1 MPFGDKVAEQLKKD
15 HVKQVVE
22 HPLFCVGVLIALH
35 FILLLALKMSPLRT
49 RRLHMAQRAYV
60 SLWLVVL
67 VSVMQA
73 AFIEPDTQVDIAMH
87 AYEGKLPDLVIH
99 EDVEPVD
106 ALIVWAK
113 LASKDHHPIVR
124 ESIYYEILDELCNHT
139 ETLTC
144 TRTRAFEKLEMGKMT
159 YFGEEY
165 DIEYYNPSVDPVAQR
180 NCTGISRDNADSCM
194 EEAAVLFCS
203 RLIPPPHNCVRDL
216 TAHIASQVQAVDRK
230 RLDGKETYSRLGLE
244 MDAPGRSLKGPGSLP
259 YAHLLNHP
267 KNRARTVQEE
277 RIARA
282 PARHEH
288 VPVPSRG

>member
-15 HVKQVVE
+15 HVKKVVE
-22 HPLFCVGVLIALH
+22 HPLFCVGVLISLH
-35 FILLLALKMSPLRT
+35 FILLLVFKMSPLRT
-49 RRLHMAQRAYV
+49 RRLHMAQRTYV

-113 LASKDHHPIVR
+113 LASKDHQPIVR
-124 ESIYYEILDELCNHT
+124 ESIYHEILDELCNQT
-139 ETLTC
+139 ETLAC
-144 TRTRAFEKLEMGKMT
+144 ARTRAFEKLELGKMT

-165 DIEYYNPSVDPVAQR
+165 DIQYYNPSVDPMAQR
-180 NCTGISRDNADSCM
+180 NCTGISGGNADSCM
-194 EEAAVLFCS
+194 EEAASLFCS
-203 RLIPPPHNCVRDL
+203 RLIPPPENCVRDL
-216 TAHIASQVQAVDRK
+216 TAHIASQVQAVDQK

-244 MDAPGRSLKGPGSLP
+244 MDAPGRSL
-259 YAHLLNHP
+259 
-267 KNRARTVQEE
+267 
-277 RIARA
+277 
-282 PARHEH
+282 
-288 VPVPSRG
+288 